1 MVKVNLMEIL
11 LVEDNQAD
19 ARLLKEMLMD
29 SSLRDRFTIAH
40 AESMKE
46 AAERLAKE
54 HFDVALLDL
63 MLPDSVGI
71 DTFKR
76 VRRSFPSIP
85 VVLLTGLADENL
97 AAQAV
102 REGAQDY
109 LIKGQVAP
117 GPLARSLVYA
127 IERSLSERAGR
138 GADRLSPGSRLRPD
152 MVGTSTALSDVKS
165 PITTVSKT
173 SNTSVLITGET
184 GTGKELV
191 ANAIHYSSSR
201 SDGPF
206 IKLNCSAIPDTLME
220 AELFGYE
227 KGAFT
232 DARQSKKGLF
242 ELADGGTIFLDEIGD
257 MDIRL
262 QPKVLQILENRT
274 LRKLGGVG
282 NIKIDVRVIAATNVD
297 LSEMVRARRFREGL
311 FYRLNVMVVEL
322 PALRDRKEDILPIAR
337 HFLRDG
343 AEAMGSSGPKSLDQ
357 GAIDALLNYDWPGNI
372 RELKNVIE
380 RAVILAGQGA
390 EVWAEHLQISTAPS
404 VQSTER
410 MVPIAGYSTEM
421 SLEELERA
429 HIRNVLEKTGGNIT
443 HASRI
448 LGVSRLTLREKA
460 KKYGLKEE

>member
-1 MVKVNLMEIL
+1 MVKANLIQIL
-11 LVEDNQAD
+11 LVEDNPAD
-19 ARLLKEMLMD
+19 ARLLKEMLTE
-29 SSLRDRFTIAH
+29 SSLKGRFTIAH
-40 AESMKE
+40 AKSMDE
-46 AAERLAKE
+46 GLGRLAKE
-54 HFDVALLDL
+54 RFDVALLDL
-63 MLPDSVGI
+63 MLPDSEGL
-71 DTFKR
+71 DTFKS
-76 VRRSFPSIP
+76 VHKSFPSIP
-85 VVLLTGLADENL
+85 IVLLTGLADETL

-109 LIKGQVAP
+109 LVKGQVAP
-117 GPLARSLVYA
+117 GILARSIVYA
-127 IERSLSERAGR
+127 IERSMAERSGR
-138 GADRLSPGSRLRPD
+138 GAERLSAGSRLRPE
-152 MVGTSTALSDVKS
+152 MVGTSTALGEVKS
-165 PITTVSKT
+165 LIETVSKT

-262 QPKVLQILENRT
+262 QPKLLQILENRT

-297 LSEMVRARRFREGL
+297 LSEMVRARRFREDL

-390 EVWAEHLQISTAPS
+390 EGWAEHLQISTAPS

>member
-1 MVKVNLMEIL
+1 MKANLMEIL
-11 LVEDNQAD
+11 LVEDNPAD

-29 SSLRDRFTIAH
+29 SSLKGRFTIAH
-40 AESMKE
+40 AQSMKE
-46 AAERLAKE
+46 AAGRLTKER
-54 HFDVALLDL
+54 FDVVLLDL
-63 MLPDSVGI
+63 MLPDSEGLA
-71 DTFKR
+71 TFMR
-76 VRRSFPSIP
+76 VRKSFPSIP
-85 VVLLTGLADENL
+85 VVLLTGLSDENL

-109 LIKGQVAP
+109 LVKGQVAP
-117 GPLARSLVYA
+117 GLLARSLVYA
-127 IERSLSERAGR
+127 IERNLSERSGRATEKSSAG
-138 GADRLSPGSRLRPD
+138 PRLRPE
-152 MVGTSTALSDVKS
+152 MVGTSTALGEVKS
-165 PITTVSKT
+165 LIATVSKT

-191 ANAIHYSSSR
+191 ANSIHYSSSR

-232 DARQSKKGLF
+232 DARQGKKGLF

-262 QPKVLQILENRT
+262 QPKLLQILENRT
-274 LRKLGGVG
+274 LRKLGGVEDV
-282 NIKIDVRVIAATNVD
+282 KIDVRVIAATNVD
-297 LSEMVRARRFREGL
+297 LSEMVRARRFREDL
-311 FYRLNVMVVEL
+311 FYRLNVMVIEL
-322 PALRDRKEDILPIAR
+322 PPLRERKEDILPIAR

-343 AEAMGSSGPKSLDQ
+343 ADAAGSIAPKSLDQ
-357 GAIDALLNYDWPGNI
+357 GAIDMLLNYDWPGNI

-380 RAVILAGQGA
+380 RAVILAGPGDGIR
-390 EVWAEHLQISTAPS
+390 AEHLQINQAPS
-404 VQSTER
+404 APVPER

-421 SLEELERA
+421 SLEELEKA
-429 HIRNVLEKTGGNIT
+429 HIRNVLEKTHGNIT

-448 LGVSRLTLREKA
+448 LGISRLTLREKA
-460 KKYGLKEE
+460 KKYGIKEE

>member
-165 PITTVSKT
+165 LITTVSKT

-257 MDIRL
+257 TDIRL
-262 QPKVLQILENRT
+262 QPKLLQALENQT
-274 LRKLGGVG
+274 FRKVGGVRD
-282 NIKIDVRVIAATNVD
+282 IKVDVRVVAATNKD
-297 LSEMVRARRFREGL
+297 LSEMVKKKRFRDDL
-311 FYRLNVMVVEL
+311 YYRLKVMVIHI
-322 PALRDRKEDILPIAR
+322 PPLRERKNDIMPLVQYFIQLNNKNFGKGIKRASPECRDILLKY
-337 HFLRDG
+337 FC
-343 AEAMGSSGPKSLDQ
+343 
-357 GAIDALLNYDWPGNI
+357 PGN
-372 RELKNVIE
+372 
-380 RAVILAGQGA
+380 
-390 EVWAEHLQISTAPS
+390 
-404 VQSTER
+404 
-410 MVPIAGYSTEM
+410 
-421 SLEELERA
+421 
-429 HIRNVLEKTGGNIT
+429 
-443 HASRI
+443 
-448 LGVSRLTLREKA
+448 
-460 KKYGLKEE
+460 